1 MGLNFSAPHLTGD
14 VARAGERAG
23 ERAGAEAT
31 ANLLRI
37 VESNTAKEVVRGT
50 LAIVG
55 AFVFYTIAVGLRREF
70 GGAKPTVEHSV
81 LDRNER
87 APPPP
92 PPPPAAAAATPA
104 P

>member
-1 MGLNFSAPHLTGD
+1 MGLTLSAPHMTGD
-14 VARAGERAG
+14 ASQAFRF
-23 ERAGAEAT
+23 AGAEWT
-31 ANLLRI
+31 GNLLRI

-81 LDRNER
+81 LYRNER
-87 APPPP
+87 APP

>member
-14 VARAGERAG
+14 VAHAGERAG

-37 VESNTAKEVVRGT
+37 VESGTAKVVVWGT
-50 LAIVG
+50 LMIVG
-55 AFVFYTIAVGLRREF
+55 AFVAYTIAVGLHREF
-70 GGAKPTVEHSV
+70 GGAKPPVEHSV
-81 LDRNER
+81 LHHTER
-87 APPPP
+87 A

-104 P
+104 AP

>member
-1 MGLNFSAPHLTGD
+1 MGLQFSAPHMSGSI
-14 VARAGERAG
+14 ERAG

-37 VESNTAKEVVRGT
+37 VESDTAKAVVWGT

-55 AFVFYTIAVGLRREF
+55 AHVLYTIAVGLHREF
-70 GGAKPTVEHSV
+70 GGAKPAVEHNV
-81 LDRNER
+81 RHRDER
-87 APPPP
+87 AVQ
-92 PPPPAAAAATPA
+92 PPPPAAAAPA

>member
-14 VARAGERAG
+14 IARAGERAG

-37 VESNTAKEVVRGT
+37 VESRHASALIALLGAYT
-50 LAIVG
+50 L
-55 AFVFYTIAVGLRREF
+55 YTVAVGLRREF
-70 GGAKPTVEHSV
+70 GGAKPPVELSV
-81 LDRNER
+81 LHRNER
-87 APPPP
+87 AP

-104 P
+104 AP

>member
-14 VARAGERAG
+14 VAHAGERAG

-37 VESNTAKEVVRGT
+37 IESDTAKAVVWGT

-55 AFVFYTIAVGLRREF
+55 GTLTIVGAYVSYTIVVGLHREF
-70 GGAKPTVEHSV
+70 GAKPPVEHNV
-81 LDRNER
+81 LHRNER
-87 APPPP
+87 APPTPP
-92 PPPPAAAAATPA
+92 V
-104 P
+104 